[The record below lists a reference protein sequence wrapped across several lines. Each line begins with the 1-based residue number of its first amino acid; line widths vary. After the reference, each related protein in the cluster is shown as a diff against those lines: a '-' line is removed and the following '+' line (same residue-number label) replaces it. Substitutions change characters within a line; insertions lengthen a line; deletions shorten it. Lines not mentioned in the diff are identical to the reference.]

1 MSVCHPAGALV
12 VTLRQGAFKGREE
25 GFIESL
31 LTGGYPDPYVVISV
45 LENEDTLAP
54 ETVASKVLRA
64 ITGREA
70 PVRPE
75 KKTTFARVLDSAR
88 SGQKV
93 SYCVR
98 HFAYNHSRDEAL
110 EFGVQDITSMSRLA
124 RVPTVFSLAGEAD
137 GHYHREIIT
146 LKCFKYRLL
155 SHLSKPIG
163 SPHLSYPHLLF
174 ALLVGQ
180 QRLPDMGR
188 VVLHVCEGPCLR
200 CPQLQSHG
208 QGSLLGGRS
217 LGPGGHQC
225 PGAASKRE
233 RALSDQQSDST

>member
-1 MSVCHPAGALV
+1 MKARIHLNQFPCLSVMSVCHPAGALV
-12 VTLRQGAFKGREE
+12 VTLRQGVFKGREE

-98 HFAYNHSRDEAL
+98 HLAYNHSRDEAL
-110 EFGVQDITSMSRLA
+110 EFGVQDLTSMSRLA
-124 RVPTVFSLAGEAD
+124 RVPTVFSVAGEAD
-137 GHYHREIIT
+137 GHYHRHYHSQVLQISSLIS
-146 LKCFKYRLL
+146 LVKADRVSSSLL
-155 SHLSKPIG
+155 S
-163 SPHLSYPHLLF
+163 SP
-174 ALLVGQ
+174 LVCSA
-180 QRLPDMGR
+180 RRTTTPPR
-188 VVLHVCEGPCLR
+188 
-200 CPQLQSHG
+200 HG
-208 QGSLLGGRS
+208 TSRTT
-217 LGPGGHQC
+217 C
-225 PGAASKRE
+225 M
-233 RALSDQQSDST
+233 